1 MRNVTT
7 RPARSLS
14 TKAPGP
20 GLLFVFL
27 AMPLLAAR
35 AGEPTELPRARP
47 EEVGI
52 SSERL
57 NRVDEVIR
65 RYIEQKKI
73 SGAVTLVAR
82 RGRVVHHEARGVMDI
97 ESKAP
102 MRTDAIFRM
111 ASSTKPVTGVAILM
125 LIEEGKVG
133 LTDPVSRFIP
143 EFKGMRVAVEKDGE
157 VELIA
162 AEREVTIR
170 DLLTHTSGL
179 ASGGLGQKK
188 APPELLRPGG
198 AGATLAE
205 GASRFAAL
213 PLDFQPETRWRNS
226 GLAGIDALARVV
238 EVASWQP
245 FDEFLRRRIFEPLG
259 MEDTSFVVPEGRRDR
274 VVAVH
279 RRAGD
284 GLEKVPSSIRFPET
298 YSSGAGASPPPR
310 RTTSGSPRCWP
321 TAASSTA
328 SVCLA
333 PVGWSCTRRTTSA
346 SCSWARPVVPRGC
359 ASG

>member
-1 MRNVTT
+1 MRNVKT
-7 RPARSLS
+7 RRGASFPGSARSFGLS
-14 TKAPGP
+14 LVLVA
-20 GLLFVFL
+20 V
-27 AMPLLAAR
+27 PLLAAR
-35 AGEPTELPRARP
+35 AGEPTGLPRARP

-73 SGAVTLVAR
+73 SGAVALVAR
-82 RGRVVHHEARGVMDI
+82 RGRVVHHEARGVMDV

-125 LIEEGKVG
+125 LIEEGKVA
-133 LTDPVSRFIP
+133 LTDPVSKYIP
-143 EFKGMRVAVEKDGE
+143 EFKKPKVAVEKDGE
-157 VELIA
+157 IQLVP

-179 ASGGLGQKK
+179 ASGGVGQRQ

-205 GASRFAAL
+205 GAARYATV
-213 PLDFQPETRWRNS
+213 PLDFQPGTRWRYS

-238 EVASWQP
+238 EVAS
-245 FDEFLRRRIFEPLG
+245 
-259 MEDTSFVVPEGRRDR
+259 GR
-274 VVAVH
+274 
-279 RRAGD
+279 
-284 GLEKVPSSIRFPET
+284 T
-298 YSSGAGASPPPR
+298 
-310 RTTSGSPRCWP
+310 
-321 TAASSTA
+321 
-328 SVCLA
+328 
-333 PVGWSCTRRTTSA
+333 
-346 SCSWARPVVPRGC
+346 
-359 ASG
+359 

>member
-1 MRNVTT
+1 M
-7 RPARSLS
+7 
-14 TKAPGP
+14 
-20 GLLFVFL
+20 
-27 AMPLLAAR
+27 
-35 AGEPTELPRARP
+35 
-47 EEVGI
+47 GI

-143 EFKGMRVAVEKDGE
+143 EFKGMKVAVEKDGE

-205 GASRFAAL
+205 GVSRFAAL
-213 PLDFQPETRWRNS
+213 PLDFQPGTRWRYS

-238 EVASWQP
+238 EVASGQP

-298 YSSGAGASPPPR
+298 YSSGAG
-310 RTTSGSPRCWP
+310 GL
-321 TAASSTA
+321 SSTA
-328 SVCLA
+328 ADYFRFAQMLA
-333 PVGWSCTRRTTSA
+333 DGGQLDGKRLLSPRGWSCTRRTTSA
-346 SCSWARPVVPRGC
+346 SCSWARPVVPGGW
-359 ASG
+359 ASGSPSRWWSTRSRRGRSARGAASAGTGRSARTSSSTRGRSSSPSS

>member
-7 RPARSLS
+7 RPAASLS
-14 TKAPGP
+14 TAVRGP
-20 GLLFVFL
+20 GLLLVFL

-57 NRVDEVIR
+57 NRVDDVIR

-82 RGRVVHHEARGVMDI
+82 RGRVVHHEARGVMDV

-133 LTDPVSRFIP
+133 LTDPVSKFIP
-143 EFKGMRVAVEKDGE
+143 EFKGMKVAVEKDGE
-157 VELIA
+157 VELVA

-179 ASGGLGQKK
+179 ASGGPGQKK

-205 GASRFAAL
+205 GAARFAAL
-213 PLDFQPETRWRNS
+213 PLDFQPGTRWRYS

-238 EVASWQP
+238 EVASGQP

-259 MEDTSFVVPEGRRDR
+259 MEDTSFVVPEDRRDR

-279 RRAGD
+279 RRAGE

-298 YSSGAGASPPPR
+298 YSSGAG
-310 RTTSGSPRCWP
+310 GL
-321 TAASSTA
+321 SSTA
-328 SVCLA
+328 ADYFRFGQMLA
-333 PVGWSCTRRTTSA
+333 NGGQLDGKRLLRACES
-346 SCSWARPVVPRGC
+346 
-359 ASG
+359 